1 MQPTIDSMPSRKAT
15 VPWTPARRLTWR
27 GRGALALAG
36 VHVALLFLPPIP
48 PDIKGSLWSYLLAYA
63 AVVLAA
69 LELRGS
75 AVPLAQRWHSQTAAV
90 RVLLACGAIL
100 WLLALGLA
108 MRALVP
114 ALYVRWAAEEG
125 VFEPLTLFAYIS
137 GGLIVLAAAR
147 LHAAAEQ
154 RHLRLV
160 GAGFL
165 LLAIEEI
172 DYFGVFGGIIGR
184 IDGVYVGSPH
194 DLINLWSEGLL
205 SVSVGVALAGVALAI
220 AGTLWWR
227 GYLQPLRLLRMLRS
241 PATLWLLAAAVFIGL
256 GAMDDLGLRLLGE
269 PSVEELFE
277 VVGSIFVLAFGLE
290 VAGRAIADACRQQ
303 AVGRPNVGEGAPP
316 TPSGVDPMAG

>member
-1 MQPTIDSMPSRKAT
+1 MQPTIDSTPLTKAT
-15 VPWTPARRLTWR
+15 APLTPRQRLTWR
-27 GRGALALAG
+27 GRAALALAG
-36 VHVALLFLPPIP
+36 VHLALLFLPPIP
-48 PDIKGSLWSYLLAYA
+48 PDIKGSLWSYLLAYV
-63 AVVLAA
+63 AVVLGA
-69 LELRGS
+69 LELHGR
-75 AVPLAQRWHSQTAAV
+75 ALPLAQRWHSQAAGM
-90 RVLLACGAIL
+90 RVLLACGAAL
-100 WLLALGLA
+100 WLLALSLA
-108 MRALVP
+108 VRALVP

-172 DYFGVFGGIIGR
+172 DYFGIFGGIIGR
-184 IDGVYVGSPH
+184 IEGVYVGSPH
-194 DLINLWSEGLL
+194 DLINLWSQGLL
-205 SVSVGVALAGVALAI
+205 SVGAAVALGGVALAI

-256 GAMDDLGLRLLGE
+256 GAMDDVGLRLLGE

-277 VVGSIFVLAFGLE
+277 VAGSIFVLAFGLE
-290 VAGRAIADACRQQ
+290 VAGRAIADACRAQ

-316 TPSGVDPMAG
+316 MPSGVNPTAG